1 MWDLNSV
8 KSIVSDTYFNCFAIL
23 LSAGIT
29 LGFITRDFSYWWIPA
44 VICFLLVGRYAD
56 ELEDIKNKSLCNI
69 TYDELKQMD
78 SLSDTHLDELAK
90 IVANKWTVPSSSSA
104 WHTDWSYG
112 SWQDYKETYE
122 ETDSSNCNTCGYV
135 ACVCKPVVNNKSEV

>member
-69 TYDELKQMD
+69 TYDELKQME
-78 SLSDTHLDELAK
+78 SLSDTQLDEMAK
-90 IVANKWTVPSSSSA
+90 HVKTTCR
-104 WHTDWSYG
+104 TDWSPNFYG

>member
-8 KSIVSDTYFNCFAIL
+8 KSIVSDTYFNCFAIV

-56 ELEDIKNKSLCNI
+56 EVESQNNSLYNMSYEDLM
-69 TYDELKQMD
+69 ELTELTEAQ
-78 SLSDTHLDELAK
+78 LDEMTKVLATK
-90 IVANKWTVPSSSSA
+90 YNYINIATSF
-104 WHTDWSYG
+104 DE
-112 SWQDYKETYE
+112 YKEQWQ

-135 ACVCKPVVNNKSEV
+135 TQGCVCKPMVN

>member
-8 KSIVSDTYFNCFAIL
+8 KSIVSDTYFNCFAIV

-69 TYDELKQMD
+69 TYDELKQME
-78 SLSDTHLDELAK
+78 SLSDTQLDEMAK
-90 IVANKWTVPSSSSA
+90 HVKTTWR
-104 WHTDWSYG
+104 TDWSPNFYG

>member
-29 LGFITRDFSYWWIPA
+29 LGFFTRDFSYWWIPA

-56 ELEDIKNKSLCNI
+56 ELEDTKNKSLCNI
-69 TYDELKQMD
+69 TYDELRQME
-78 SLSDTHLDELAK
+78 SLSDTHLDEMAK
-90 IVANKWTVPSSSSA
+90 HVKNT
-104 WHTDWSYG
+104 WHTDYSYG

-135 ACVCKPVVNNKSEV
+135 ACVCKPIVNNKSEV